1 MEKYIDMK
9 DEIDY
14 TKLKIPAKII
24 KQGGIVIFPT
34 ETVYGIG
41 ANAFNENTVKSKLCI
56 AIVKVI
62 ECVPHILREGSITRK
77 QIEKIC

>member
-1 MEKYIDMK
+1 MYYNWEEQTNTEELRVVCNLIRNG
-9 DEIDY
+9 E
-14 TKLKIPAKII
+14 L
-24 KQGGIVIFPT
+24 VIFPT

-62 ECVPHILREGSITRK
+62 ECVPHILREGSITRE